1 MKFFFSNLLFERSS
15 CTVCDLIL
23 HAVYYF
29 SLVTGLRSS
38 RVRAVHSACRNVIAY
53 EIALITV
60 SSRIRQNR
68 EQQYDTYG
76 DLISRTSER
85 SIPKPKIRIFATVGF
100 IQKQN
105 RTPIVIRTASINSS
119 DNSSISRTM
128 IFARVGFNFFFLSID
143 TTRVYRTKCDH
154 CEHQKKNHSSSI

>member
-23 HAVYYF
+23 HAVYYC

-38 RVRAVHSACRNVIAY
+38 RVRAVHSAFSKCHRVRNSFDNGFIEDQVKVFFSPAF
-53 EIALITV
+53 
-60 SSRIRQNR
+60 RQNR

-105 RTPIVIRTASINSS
+105 RTP
-119 DNSSISRTM
+119 M
-128 IFARVGFNFFFLSID
+128 
-143 TTRVYRTKCDH
+143 
-154 CEHQKKNHSSSI
+154 